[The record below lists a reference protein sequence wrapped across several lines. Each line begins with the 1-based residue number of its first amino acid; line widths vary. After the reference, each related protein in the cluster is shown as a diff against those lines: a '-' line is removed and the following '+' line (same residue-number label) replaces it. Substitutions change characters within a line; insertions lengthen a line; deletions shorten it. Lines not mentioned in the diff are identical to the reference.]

1 LDCERKEKGA
11 CRTGQGGES
20 RMTNDEWSEIQAVVP
35 GARHSL
41 FGNVS
46 LENYL
51 HFAGLAA
58 CWARAK

>member
-1 LDCERKEKGA
+1 
-11 CRTGQGGES
+11 
-20 RMTNDEWSEIQAVVP
+20 MTNDEWSEIQAVVP